1 MNEHENIV
9 DESRDLTPSFS
20 KLTPSMIQQ
29 SQQGICIHHDDS
41 ASFSF
46 SMADSLRLMTPSAR
60 EYAKMRIQQVI
71 YECAYGNQVNSNS
84 EPPSIAPSVNNNH
97 IK

>member
-1 MNEHENIV
+1 MV
-9 DESRDLTPSFS
+9 
-20 KLTPSMIQQ
+20 QQ
-29 SQQGICIHHDDS
+29 SQQTPHQQGLFTHTHDDS

-46 SMADSLRLMTPSAR
+46 SMADSLRLMTPAAR

-71 YECAYGNQVNSNS
+71 YECAYGNPVNNNS
-84 EPPSIAPSVNNNH
+84 EPPSIAPSVNNTH